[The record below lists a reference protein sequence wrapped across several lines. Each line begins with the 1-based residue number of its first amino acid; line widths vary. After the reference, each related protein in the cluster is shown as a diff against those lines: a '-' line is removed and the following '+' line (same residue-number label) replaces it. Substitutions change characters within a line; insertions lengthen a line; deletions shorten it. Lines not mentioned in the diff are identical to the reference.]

1 MAAGLACL
9 RSAVERLGSSRARAR
24 PFSAAVVEA
33 AAVVTASSGLGIW
46 LLSSNPQP
54 PADSGQAEDAATA
67 GAGGNMAFPAAFGCV
82 GGSEPP
88 GSGRAGSCSEVS
100 SLD

>member
-1 MAAGLACL
+1 MAAGLARL

-24 PFSAAVVEA
+24 PAVAEA
-33 AAVVTASSGLGIW
+33 ATAVTTSSGLEIW

-67 GAGGNMAFPAAFGCV
+67 DGGGNMAFPAAFGCV

-88 GSGRAGSCSEVS
+88 GSGRASSCSEVS
-100 SLD
+100 SLG